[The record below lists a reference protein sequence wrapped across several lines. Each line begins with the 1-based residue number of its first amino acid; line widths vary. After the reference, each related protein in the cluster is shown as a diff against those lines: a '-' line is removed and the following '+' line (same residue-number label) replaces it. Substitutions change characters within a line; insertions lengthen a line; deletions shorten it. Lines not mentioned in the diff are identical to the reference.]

1 LSSPEVNA
9 SRAAR
14 ESGKRVLVGAL
25 TSETTEVWALPEGG
39 LPPGDHGPGWA
50 SSARRRVPRS
60 RLGRLCRIYLIL
72 GIRRSGMPNDLWRC
86 WTQSTHQAVGAPPAD
101 SADPWHTRLDL
112 LDAVGW

>member
-1 LSSPEVNA
+1 MPVGLRPGRAPLPRAVADSTSDQPAGTLAELSSPEVNA

-25 TSETTEVWALPEGG
+25 TSETTELWALPEGG

-60 RLGRLCRIYLIL
+60 RLGRLCRIYLIS
-72 GIRRSGMPNDLWRC
+72 GIRRSGVPNDL
-86 WTQSTHQAVGAPPAD
+86 
-101 SADPWHTRLDL
+101 
-112 LDAVGW
+112 